1 MNEQTSR
8 PVLPA
13 SMPILPP
20 AWEAL
25 FEAIEDGVCVQSL
38 EARIVRANRAFA
50 VMIGLPLEEI
60 LGRPCSEIFG
70 CGNGSGTAPPY
81 CARAMSNVSGAI
93 ESEEICG
100 RLPGQRL
107 RSRLSPVRDEAGQVI
122 CYVMVVRDITDVIV
136 RERELARVEQLA
148 RFGELAAG
156 LAHEIRNPLA
166 GIQGAVDILIQRR
179 SPNDPERSV
188 LESVRREVRRIDATV
203 HTLLERARPRGF
215 SFQTASLTDA
225 VQRAVSLARH
235 HAAGVAAATGHQIKV
250 DFAADAMPI
259 LMIIDAVQIEDA
271 VLNLLLNAIEA
282 IDDEGTVTVR
292 LRTGQAVSFNGRSST
307 GHEAVIEVS
316 DDGRGITDED
326 LARIFSP
333 FFTTQP
339 NGTGLGLP
347 AVRRIARAHGGRVEV
362 ASRPG
367 QGSTFTIRLP
377 RDSSPQT

>member
-1 MNEQTSR
+1 
-8 PVLPA
+8 
-13 SMPILPP
+13 MPILPP

-70 CGNGSGTAPPY
+70 CGNGSGAAPPY

-271 VLNLLLNAIEA
+271 VLNLLLNAQQAMPAGGRIRIA
-282 IDDEGTVTVR
+282 TARDAARQACVIRVADTGT
-292 LRTGQAVSFNGRSST
+292 
-307 GHEAVIEVS
+307 
-316 DDGRGITDED
+316 GIAPEQ
-326 LARIFSP
+326 LARIFEPRASAYAP
-333 FFTTQP
+333 GPGLYLSKRVIEQHHGSIDVSSTLGIGTTV
-339 NGTGLGLP
+339 LISLP
-347 AVRRIARAHGGRVEV
+347 WPKEKYDEQSNRA
-362 ASRPG
+362 
-367 QGSTFTIRLP
+367 
-377 RDSSPQT
+377 DS